1 MMPLYQGGEAVFES
15 EGATYAG
22 GSSPVYNAPVY
33 SAPQATPLAP
43 PPPDSPGV
51 FFGLPPTPVIGS
63 PASRPSPTPRAP
75 ASTSKALAGYTG
87 VFSAPMG
94 SRRAFRPE
102 ARVSYV
108 GPNVSARPRVNIARR
123 LRVRNLFNT

>member
-43 PPPDSPGV
+43 PPPDSPGA

-87 VFSAPMG
+87 VSSAPLG

-102 ARVSYV
+102 ARL
-108 GPNVSARPRVNIARR
+108 GCAAPNVSRRRGVGSAHPRRAPYP
-123 LRVRNLFNT
+123 